1 MAKSLVKLTDE
12 EYNKRLP
19 RIRICL
25 RRYARANHRFINRT
39 GRLSK
44 SIGTVY
50 SRKTRTI
57 KTIAKIHYAKYVING
72 HTHPNPSWKPDR
84 FTDEADRANTSYIKE
99 QFQDAVDKAVV
110 RYNKQKGSANGS
122 SVHNGI

>member
-1 MAKSLVKLTDE
+1 MAKSLVKLADE

-19 RIRICL
+19 RIRIRL

-72 HTHPNPSWKPDR
+72 HGTWAPDR
-84 FTDEADRANTSYIKE
+84 FTSEADAQNTSYIKE